1 MQEKMQPK
9 IHLLPE
15 HIIDQI
21 KAGEVIERPSTLI
34 KEIIENSID
43 AKATKIELHFVSNGL
58 ELIHI
63 KDNGIGINADDLH
76 LAFCRHATSKIKQF
90 EDIYHLYS
98 YGFRGEALASIASI
112 SKITCLTKT
121 KNTTGQIKINGAEV
135 IAHRAEEAENNQTG
149 TEIFIKDLFYNTPV
163 RMKFIQSKTSEK
175 NQIKKII
182 NAFMLTHPHINFSV
196 KWDDQDKTFYPA
208 RTKEDFSKRIHDVV
222 FPKQKFHFIHIEN
235 EYDSMHFEIYL
246 SKESSR
252 GNAKKTHYIL
262 VNDRFIQDIQI
273 HKIILNTAAK
283 IWPEGETGHY
293 IAKLSLPADEVD
305 VNIHPNKTVIKFFRS
320 PQVFSLVSSAIKQFL
335 NQEEIKNLKESLSQ
349 EVQSLP
355 IDIGKDDFKNI
366 EYKQIDFTNQESVS
380 NYLSNIHVN
389 EVESNSNPTSFIVH
403 EYENS
408 AIIKLDKEL
417 YFLKSQKL
425 LQNHLCMIL
434 GKKDLNQSSIPL
446 LVSRPIYLKSEL
458 SNGFKDD
465 LSILGFEIDQ
475 LEAKTIVVR
484 TFPKDLQNF
493 EYLKIIE
500 SIISCGD
507 VKTFIKNISQFKI
520 ENIGQSYLKDVF
532 YSYPKIEL
540 IQKEIMTLIKEK
552 DLLKVYGK

>member
-1 MQEKMQPK
+1 M
-9 IHLLPE
+9 
-15 HIIDQI
+15 
-21 KAGEVIERPSTLI
+21 S
-34 KEIIENSID
+34 
-43 AKATKIELHFVSNGL
+43 
-58 ELIHI
+58 
-63 KDNGIGINADDLH
+63 
-76 LAFCRHATSKIKQF
+76 
-90 EDIYHLYS
+90 
-98 YGFRGEALASIASI
+98 
-112 SKITCLTKT
+112 
-121 KNTTGQIKINGAEV
+121 
-135 IAHRAEEAENNQTG
+135 
-149 TEIFIKDLFYNTPV
+149 
-163 RMKFIQSKTSEK
+163 
-175 NQIKKII
+175 
-182 NAFMLTHPHINFSV
+182 INFSV

-293 IAKLSLPADEVD
+293 IAKLSLPADD

>member
-1 MQEKMQPK
+1 MRTYWHCKN
-9 IHLLPE
+9 ILCVSWHHHLLLDGL
-15 HIIDQI
+15 III
-21 KAGEVIERPSTLI
+21 CK
-34 KEIIENSID
+34 
-43 AKATKIELHFVSNGL
+43 
-58 ELIHI
+58 
-63 KDNGIGINADDLH
+63 
-76 LAFCRHATSKIKQF
+76 
-90 EDIYHLYS
+90 
-98 YGFRGEALASIASI
+98 
-112 SKITCLTKT
+112 
-121 KNTTGQIKINGAEV
+121 
-135 IAHRAEEAENNQTG
+135 
-149 TEIFIKDLFYNTPV
+149 
-163 RMKFIQSKTSEK
+163 
-175 NQIKKII
+175 
-182 NAFMLTHPHINFSV
+182 
-196 KWDDQDKTFYPA
+196 
-208 RTKEDFSKRIHDVV
+208 
-222 FPKQKFHFIHIEN
+222 
-235 EYDSMHFEIYL
+235 
-246 SKESSR
+246 
-252 GNAKKTHYIL
+252 
-262 VNDRFIQDIQI
+262 
-273 HKIILNTAAK
+273 
-283 IWPEGETGHY
+283 
-293 IAKLSLPADEVD
+293 AKLSLPADEVD

-408 AIIKLDKEL
+408 AIIKLEKEL

-434 GKKDLNQSSIPL
+434 EKKDLNQSSIPL

-458 SNGFKDD
+458 SSGFKDD

-507 VKTFIKNISQFKI
+507 IKTFIKNISQFKI